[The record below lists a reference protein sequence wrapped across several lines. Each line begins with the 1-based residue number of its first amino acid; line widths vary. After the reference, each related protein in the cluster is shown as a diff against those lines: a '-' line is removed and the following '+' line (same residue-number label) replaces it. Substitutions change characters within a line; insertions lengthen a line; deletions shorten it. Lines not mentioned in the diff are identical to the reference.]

1 MADKITIRVP
11 FSQSARALGRIG
23 RVGEN
28 VSRRILF
35 DCTSAL
41 AGRASATITCVI
53 QRPSYDDP
61 YLAPIEE
68 TDESGVYSL
77 TLRDVDVAIAGTV
90 KIELRMLDGDE
101 ILKAA
106 IYTGIVEPSIT
117 ADPVDPGNPVADML
131 DKLETA
137 ADTANE
143 AVKQIDV
150 AVEKAESAVA
160 EATTAVSNANEAIA
174 SANAATETAETA
186 ANQATTAASNAQSV
200 ADAVQAKLDAGEF
213 KGDKGDTGA
222 TGATGADGA
231 DGISPTV
238 STSKADGV
246 TTVTITDRDGTHTA
260 TINDGAK
267 GEKGDTGATG
277 ADGYSPTAT
286 VSKSGTT
293 TTVTVTDKN
302 GTTTAEVLDG
312 TDASVTKEN
321 VVSALGYEPAERDLV
336 YINSI
341 ITDAESTKMANITTD
356 AQGNSFRLK
365 RILVLITL
373 PTASG
378 DNSLYCGLGDY
389 KWVAYCYINT
399 CTRVLFDVQPAGGDT
414 WYALMYRSTS
424 TGSTVTYNA
433 SASTSGFVTVDNT
446 DGVARGV
453 SCYSNV
459 GIPTGT
465 KIDVYGIRA

>member
-1 MADKITIRVP
+1 MDKLTLRVP
-11 FSQSARALGRIG
+11 FSQAERKLGRIG
-23 RVGEN
+23 RDGEAT
-28 VSRRILF
+28 VRQVLF
-35 DCTSAL
+35 DCRDAL
-41 AGRASATITCVI
+41 RGWENASIVCAYW
-53 QRPSYDDP
+53 RPGDDAP
-61 YLAPIEE
+61 YLVP
-68 TDESGVYSL
+68 L
-77 TLRDVDVAIAGTV
+77 TLQEDGVFAFVVRQEDVAKAGTV
-90 KIELRMLDGDE
+90 RMELRRIDGE
-101 ILKAA
+101 SVLKSAT
-106 IYTGIVEPSIT
+106 YTATVEKSLN
-117 ADPVDPGNPVADML
+117 ADPIDPGSPEEDML
-131 DKLETA
+131 TALGEAAGQARTA
-137 ADTANE
+137 AEAANE
-143 AVKQIDV
+143 A
-150 AVEKAESAVA
+150 AASVEDAKTAAESAA
-160 EATTAVSNANEAIA
+160 A
-174 SANAATETAETA
+174 S
-186 ANQATTAASNAQSV
+186 ATTAASNAQSV
-200 ADAVQAKLDAGEF
+200 ADTVQAKLDAGEF
-213 KGDKGDTGA
+213 KGDKGDKGD

-267 GEKGDTGATG
+267 GEKGDTGETGAQGEQGIQGDKGDTGATG

-424 TGSTVTYNA
+424 TGSTVAYNA
-433 SASTSGFVTVDNT
+433 SVSTSGFVTVDNT
-446 DGVARGV
+446 DGVARGA